1 MGLLLDLLS
10 RLRKERKT
18 GAYDDNVVAFLFLAA
33 LAEAGLQIAL
43 NRNNAH
49 LRRQCEKTLEA
60 FLRGLRD

>member
-18 GAYDDNVVAFLFLAA
+18 AAYDDNVVAFLFLAA

-49 LRRQCEKTLEA
+49 LRRQ
-60 FLRGLRD
+60 